1 MLKII
6 VDWGISMEWDK
17 ERRYTYRDYLK
28 WAEAGYM
35 GMELIDGVPYQY
47 GVSVFEQDPFPV
59 SPESR
64 RGICERLCY
73 RFTQCLANTE
83 YNAHQSY
90 PVRLGKAQVRP
101 DIVLNTA
108 HENNPVLVVEMAA
121 PDKHERLGLCRE
133 ANADYWVIY
142 PDMQLINVYT
152 KDGGRVYEAGDHIP
166 VAMTGRI
173 VDLEGIWSTTDSSGN
188 GGDKG
193 K

>member
-83 YNAHQSY
+83 YNAHQYRAIYERRNSSNRAY
-90 PVRLGKAQVRP
+90 SSRFSTFSSPVFRCVRM
-101 DIVLNTA
+101 VLTVHPA
-108 HENNPVLVVEMAA
+108 
-121 PDKHERLGLCRE
+121 
-133 ANADYWVIY
+133 
-142 PDMQLINVYT
+142 
-152 KDGGRVYEAGDHIP
+152 
-166 VAMTGRI
+166 
-173 VDLEGIWSTTDSSGN
+173 
-188 GGDKG
+188 
-193 K
+193 